1 MTTADN
7 GSSGKEKEALPM
19 QMDSSNDEVSVHSTH
34 DDAIAVTEGVDCTLC
49 GTFLEHDSPLLAIG
63 LVYKMWNK
71 NIDQRIQLLPST
83 ISEGH
88 IKWVKILFYFFIC
101 S

>member
-1 MTTADN
+1 MTAAEN
-7 GSSGKEKEALPM
+7 WSSEEEEEALPM

>member
-1 MTTADN
+1 MTAAEN
-7 GSSGKEKEALPM
+7 WSSEEEEEALPM

-71 NIDQRIQLLPST
+71 NIST
-83 ISEGH
+83 GQ
-88 IKWVKILFYFFIC
+88 F
-101 S
+101 